1 MISMDEGGRSALWSA
16 KDGALGINMK
26 NSLNIIRAMKK
37 ACGTTGLQGRFLL
50 RALSPVCCLA
60 FTKMWIIIFVLLEIP
75 SLPVTTALA
84 SSAVPSGGDP
94 EKGRQVFHGK
104 GICHFCHGQN
114 GDPEDLPEL
123 KPETLRT
130 VRGLR
135 PQPPDLRRP
144 KALKLKSDS
153 QRFLIIREG
162 HEGTGMLPDTT
173 LSNQEIRDV
182 IAYLAT
188 LRAADKAMSK

>member
-1 MISMDEGGRSALWSA
+1 MISMDEGGRSAFWSA
-16 KDGALGINMK
+16 KEGALGINMK
-26 NSLNIIRAMKK
+26 NNLNIIRAMKK
-37 ACGTTGLQGRFLL
+37 
-50 RALSPVCCLA
+50 
-60 FTKMWIIIFVLLEIP
+60 
-75 SLPVTTALA
+75 
-84 SSAVPSGGDP
+84 D
-94 EKGRQVFHGK
+94 
-104 GICHFCHGQN
+104 FCHGQN